1 MEISALAKSFNEA
14 ILNLV
19 QCLSAATAAAHIHQK
34 CIEYIFFEIINPIRL
49 GLLSNTLKLKF
60 HREWKPIRNFMIYIF
75 SASAKTTHIESS
87 SAIFI
92 ETGAV
97 LVFSGL
103 F

>member
-19 QCLSAATAAAHIHQK
+19 QCLSAPAAAHIHQK

-49 GLLSNTLKLKF
+49 GLSNTLKLKF

-92 ETGAV
+92 ETGV
-97 LVFSGL
+97 ILVFSGL